1 MADFPAKSERRT
13 PASALREWWQ
23 RRAERRQ
30 RKHLPKFLRGQ
41 ARFRERYPNYE
52 IGIGT
57 YGMPKVH
64 DWHEGSTLR
73 IGAYCSIAEG
83 VNILLGGHHR
93 LDWVSSYPFPKFLEE
108 ARHIADFGGTR
119 GDVTI
124 GNDVWLGT
132 GCTILSGISIGD
144 GAVVAA
150 QAVVTRDVAPYAIV
164 AGNPARIVRWRFDET
179 TRAALLAT
187 AWWSWP
193 EAEIRRVVSLLCSDD
208 PGAFLAYAADRN
220 TQSDTT
226 GETA

>member
-1 MADFPAKSERRT
+1 MASESAPARR
-13 PASALREWWQ
+13 LRDWWLRYVA
-23 RRAERRQ
+23 RRDRR
-30 RKHLPKFLRGQ
+30 RLPKFLRGQ
-41 ARFRERYPNYE
+41 AKFRARYPGYE

-73 IGAYCSIAEG
+73 IGAYCSIAED

-93 LDWVSSYPFPKFLEE
+93 TDWVSSYPFPEFIEE
-108 ARHIADFGGTR
+108 ARHIPDFGGTR

-124 GNDVWLGT
+124 GNDVWLGI
-132 GCTILSGISIGD
+132 GCTILSGVHIGD

-150 QAVVTRDVAPYAIV
+150 RAVVTRDVEPYAIV

-193 EAEIRRVVSLLCSDD
+193 ETEIRRIVPLLCSDD
-208 PGAFLAYAADRN
+208 PGAFLAYAAQRG
-220 TQSDTT
+220 TQSDDA
-226 GETA
+226 GGKA